1 MNFKNIYQILS
12 IPAKAD
18 NEIFETLL
26 NKDNV
31 IIERIISAGQI
42 TSENS
47 WFDQEKDE
55 WVLLLQGE
63 ATIEFENSETVKM
76 ISGDYLFIPAHKKHK
91 ITYTSENPCCN
102 WLAFHF

>member
-1 MNFKNIYQILS
+1 MEVKNIFQIPV
-12 IPAKAD
+12 IPAKTD

-26 NKDNV
+26 KKDKV
-31 IIERIISAGQI
+31 IIERIISTGQI

-47 WFDQEKDE
+47 WYDQEKDE

-63 ATIEFENSETVKM
+63 AIIEFENSETVK
-76 ISGDYLFIPAHKKHK
+76 ILSGDHIFIPAHKKHK
-91 ITYTSENPCCN
+91 VTSTSENPCCI